1 MRVGDLVRLKHNGR
15 LGIVLL
21 GCHPVMS
28 LIHWIEDGK
37 QVYTNPTF
45 FTVIA

>member
-1 MRVGDLVRLKHNGR
+1 MKIGTLVRHRKYGC

-28 LIHWIEDGK
+28 LIHWIDDGK
-37 QVYTNPTF
+37 QVYTNPSF